1 MAEQSRSFRKFMMD
15 PKSSVMTYIADNIP
29 PDRIAPQQGSAQTN
43 PLNGQPAQD
52 PNGFQQNLGQNQPNQ
67 AISAL
72 SQSSSPQPTYGRP
85 AQSPPLLFGQAY
97 VASNLNQPTSAVSSS
112 SNIQTVVRTETPQWR
127 IQDTQLAQPQAQSL
141 SSQSNVLSMGA
152 LGQGPPPAEH
162 NTQETASIAY
172 ELEAQ
177 AHRIWSL
184 RVEHSWEFEGYSESG
199 HQSVISGWQAQ
210 YEMWADTVLD
220 FQEGHSNPSD
230 AKSSISSNG
239 LMDGTAQGWDLQGRQ
254 DNSGHQELQNNNMQS
269 HGPMQAQEMPQL
281 QNLSIG
287 QNLPPQAN
295 MANFQ
300 SERPTFPGAF
310 PPSSPPTAT
319 GGVVNQNMP
328 LQQQQQQN
336 PPLQQMPV
344 GQNGMPN
351 MGTGAQNGQFMQP
364 GPLPAQQGQG
374 MPPGQGPYQQG
385 QSMPQGAGA
394 YPQQG
399 QNLPSG
405 AAPSGSAP
413 NMQQGQSM
421 PPGGRP
427 NMQQGQTIPPA
438 GGPNI
443 QQRPNMAQGSAPNMQ
458 QRQNMGQ
465 GPPSPPR
472 NPTPSGPNM
481 QPYSSPR
488 PGSQVT
494 SSLQVGGPIQGN
506 ARR

>member
-1 MAEQSRSFRKFMMD
+1 M
-15 PKSSVMTYIADNIP
+15 
-29 PDRIAPQQGSAQTN
+29 
-43 PLNGQPAQD
+43 
-52 PNGFQQNLGQNQPNQ
+52 
-67 AISAL
+67 
-72 SQSSSPQPTYGRP
+72 
-85 AQSPPLLFGQAY
+85 
-97 VASNLNQPTSAVSSS
+97 
-112 SNIQTVVRTETPQWR
+112 
-127 IQDTQLAQPQAQSL
+127 
-141 SSQSNVLSMGA
+141 
-152 LGQGPPPAEH
+152 
-162 NTQETASIAY
+162 ASIAY

-220 FQEGHSNPSD
+220 IQEGHSNPSD
-230 AKSSISSNG
+230 AKPSMSSNG
-239 LMDGTAQGWDLQGRQ
+239 LVNGVAQGWDSQGRQ
-254 DNSGHQELQNNNMQS
+254 DNSGHQELQNNKMQS

-281 QNLSIG
+281 QNLTIG

-300 SERPTFPGAF
+300 SEQPTFPGAF
-310 PPSSPPTAT
+310 PPSSQPTVT
-319 GGVVNQNMP
+319 GGAVNQNMP
-328 LQQQQQQN
+328 LQKQQQQN
-336 PPLQQMPV
+336 PSLQQMPV
-344 GQNGMPN
+344 GQNGMSN

-385 QSMPQGAGA
+385 QRMPQGAGA

-405 AAPSGSAP
+405 ATPSGSAP
-413 NMQQGQSM
+413 NMQQAQSMPPASGAFVQQGQNM

-427 NMQQGQTIPPA
+427 NMQQGQTIPSG

-443 QQRPNMAQGSAPNMQ
+443 QQHPNVAQGSAPNMQ
-458 QRQNMGQ
+458 QRQNKGQ
-465 GPPSPPR
+465 GPPSPPG
-472 NPTPSGPNM
+472 NPAPSGPNM

-488 PGSQVT
+488 PGSQVP
-494 SSLQVGGPIQGN
+494 SSLQVGGPTQGN
-506 ARR
+506 ARQ